1 MEDECECE
9 CECAWALQALEATV
23 AELAEACCEE
33 RDTQG
38 DSETAVRRGMVVG
51 VAAAIAVAVAA
62 VVDGECGGR
71 EATWRRGCTVV
82 GVGGMM
88 PGLDNGCC

>member
-1 MEDECECE
+1 MVED
-9 CECAWALQALEATV
+9 ECAWASQALEAAV
-23 AELAEACCEE
+23 AECAGAWCEE

-51 VAAAIAVAVAA
+51 VGAAIAVAVAA

-71 EATWRRGCTVV
+71 EATRRRGCTVV
-82 GVGGMM
+82 DVGDMM
-88 PGLDNGCC
+88 LVLDNGCC